1 MESPLQLAVQAK
13 NLLMNPALALQSLE
27 ILEYAIDEVCPETFP
42 LLLVEPGSFDQIPPG
57 FNPKFDPH

>member
-1 MESPLQLAVQAK
+1 MQAK
-13 NLLMNPALALQSLE
+13 NLLMNPALALQSPE

-57 FNPKFDPH
+57 FNPKFDPY